1 MAMAKQ
7 SEGTPFKPD
16 APFIEADATIMQFDE
31 RAIAD
36 PLLGSVHDPIYQGA
50 GAFGSLGIPR
60 PREGAVTKA
69 HGGVLFLDEIGE
81 LSRYQLNR
89 LLKVLEDGKVM
100 FYSSYYSKSNK
111 AIPQY
116 IHDIFKNGMPADFRL
131 IGATTRRPEEL
142 PSALRSRCTEIFFD
156 ELSAED
162 AELIAKNS
170 CQRLGADF
178 AENVPE
184 IVGSYCRNG
193 RDSVNIIQNAWS
205 AVCAEK
211 RSQITANDVTRA
223 LTEGRFVKRYGVSLN
238 SAPRIGVVNGL
249 AVCGA
254 TGCVIAVEAVAVRGK
269 TGLSVRGVAREEE
282 LKGGAS
288 SLRRRGSALE
298 AAENVLEVLEQLTD
312 FNKEDYHISIN
323 FPGGS
328 VADGPSAGV
337 AMLLAVY
344 SAVFNVPVSG
354 DIALTGELSLRGEV
368 LPVGGVAQKV
378 RAAFASGAKRVYV
391 PKDNAEVEGVVA
403 VATASDVLDIV
414 RGEAEVRRAV

>member
-1 MAMAKQ
+1 
-7 SEGTPFKPD
+7 
-16 APFIEADATIMQFDE
+16 
-31 RAIAD
+31 
-36 PLLGSVHDPIYQGA
+36 
-50 GAFGSLGIPR
+50 
-60 PREGAVTKA
+60 
-69 HGGVLFLDEIGE
+69 
-81 LSRYQLNR
+81 
-89 LLKVLEDGKVM
+89 
-100 FYSSYYSKSNK
+100 
-111 AIPQY
+111 
-116 IHDIFKNGMPADFRL
+116 
-131 IGATTRRPEEL
+131 
-142 PSALRSRCTEIFFD
+142 
-156 ELSAED
+156 
-162 AELIAKNS
+162 
-170 CQRLGADF
+170 
-178 AENVPE
+178 
-184 IVGSYCRNG
+184 
-193 RDSVNIIQNAWS
+193 VNIIQNAWS

-211 RSQITANDVTRA
+211 RTRITANDVTRA
-223 LTEGRFVKRYGVSLN
+223 LTDGRFVKRYGVSLN
-238 SAPRIGVVNGL
+238 SNPRIGVVNGL

-254 TGCVIAVEAVAVRGK
+254 TGCVIAVEAVATKGK

-344 SAVFNVPVSG
+344 SAVFNVPVAG

-391 PKDNAEVEGVVA
+391 PKANAEVEGVVA